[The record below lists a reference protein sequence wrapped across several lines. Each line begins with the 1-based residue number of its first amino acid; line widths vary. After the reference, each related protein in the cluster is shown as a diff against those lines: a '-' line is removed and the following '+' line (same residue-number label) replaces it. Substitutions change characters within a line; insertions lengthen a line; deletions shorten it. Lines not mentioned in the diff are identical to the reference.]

1 MDFSSFQEISLANFP
16 APLDLAQQSVHVWC
30 SSLDLAPERLRQL
43 AETLSAD
50 EQARANRF
58 RFERDRHG
66 FIAGRGILR
75 RLLAHYLNASPEQ
88 LRFTYSSRGKPALA
102 DPEWRDKISFN
113 VSHSN
118 GLALY
123 AVTDNRQIGIDVEQ
137 MRSMQDM
144 EQLAERYFLPSE
156 NALIQALPPAQR
168 PAIFFRFWTCKEAY
182 LKATGEGITGLKRVE
197 IRLKPGEELGQ
208 SIVSLTLNNIPA
220 ANWTVLQLN
229 LTPDYA
235 AALAVEGS
243 DLQVSGY
250 SLRQGSAQSG

>member
-1 MDFSSFQEISLANFP
+1 MDFSRFQEISLANFP
-16 APLDLAQQSVHVWC
+16 ASLDLAQSSVHVWS

-43 AETLSAD
+43 AETLSVD

-75 RLLAHYLNASPEQ
+75 LLLAQYLNADPAQ
-88 LRFTYSSRGKPALA
+88 LQFTYSSRGKPVLA
-102 DPEWRDKISFN
+102 GSDYAGISFN

-123 AVTDNRQIGIDVEQ
+123 AVTNDRPIGIDVEYL
-137 MRSMQDM
+137 RSMQDM

-156 NALIQALPPAQR
+156 NALIQAFSPEQR
-168 PAIFFRFWTCKEAY
+168 HNIFFRLWTCKEAY

-197 IRLKPGEELGQ
+197 VSLKPGEEWGE
-208 SIVSLTLNNIPA
+208 SIVSLNLNNCPA
-220 ANWTVLQLN
+220 VDWTVLQLS
-229 LTPDYA
+229 LAPDYA

-243 DLQVSGY
+243 DLQVFCY
-250 SLRQGSAQSG
+250 SLLYSSAKSG